1 MTTQSSRRALQLRL
15 WALFMFFFIPGLLMA
30 SWATRTPAIRD
41 LLALSTAEMG
51 VVLFGLSVGSMS
63 GILCSAWL
71 VKRFG
76 TRKVIRTTMSFAVL
90 GMLVLSL
97 ALWVTSAP
105 LFAFGLAIFGASFGS
120 AEVAINVEG
129 AAIEREMNKTVLPMM
144 HGFYSLGTL
153 AGAGI
158 GMALTALGIPF
169 DRVDHDPA
177 EDMADCAVISQALGA
192 DICKNLL
199 LTPRNRSAFYLLA
212 MPGDKPFVTKD
223 LSKQI
228 GSSRLSFATAEDL
241 EQLLGVQPGSAS
253 VLGLLNDTEHRVTL
267 VLDRAVAESRWF
279 GCHPCR
285 NTSSLRLRTEDV
297 LEKFLPHTGHVPL
310 VVEL

>member
-1 MTTQSSRRALQLRL
+1 MRRWRNWASPLTGWITIRRRIWRTAPSSLRR
-15 WALFMFFFIPGLLMA
+15 W
-30 SWATRTPAIRD
+30 
-41 LLALSTAEMG
+41 
-51 VVLFGLSVGSMS
+51 
-63 GILCSAWL
+63 
-71 VKRFG
+71 
-76 TRKVIRTTMSFAVL
+76 
-90 GMLVLSL
+90 
-97 ALWVTSAP
+97 
-105 LFAFGLAIFGASFGS
+105 
-120 AEVAINVEG
+120 
-129 AAIEREMNKTVLPMM
+129 
-144 HGFYSLGTL
+144 
-153 AGAGI
+153 
-158 GMALTALGIPF
+158 
-169 DRVDHDPA
+169 
-177 EDMADCAVISQALGA
+177 GA

-212 MPGDKPFVTKD
+212 MPGDKPFVTRD

-253 VLGLLNDTEHRVTL
+253 VLGLLNDKEHRVTL